1 MNAFKV
7 FDDDTSAFWGT
18 TNYGRFV
25 NDRTPG
31 NESENYGE
39 EIEQLRSDLNAFLDK
54 VYFN

>member
-25 NDRTPG
+25 NDRTPA
-31 NESENYGE
+31 NESETMGKKSSSCAP
-39 EIEQLRSDLNAFLDK
+39 I
-54 VYFN
+54 

>member
-25 NDRTPG
+25 NDRTPA